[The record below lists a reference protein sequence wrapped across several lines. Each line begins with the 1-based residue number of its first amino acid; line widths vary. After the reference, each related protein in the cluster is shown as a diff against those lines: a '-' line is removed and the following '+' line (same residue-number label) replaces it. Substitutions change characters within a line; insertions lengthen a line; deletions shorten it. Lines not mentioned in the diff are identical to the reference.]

1 MENQVK
7 NQNIYIFFSGMGS
20 QEYFTAPNDELA
32 KEFIEKEKGK
42 QTYYSAFRTQLEI
55 VASGTYMIP
64 EHRLFSISP
73 NNQIM

>member
-1 MENQVK
+1 
-7 NQNIYIFFSGMGS
+7 MGS

-64 EHRLFSISP
+64 EEVF
-73 NNQIM
+73 